1 MRAGLQLSAG
11 GVLASAPLAVVA
23 PWPALRPASLLIC
36 ESPGHPPGSGG
47 PSLGSSGSLTHQP
60 LTSSVLRSS
69 LVLGR
74 GGWRG
79 CDHPSLGPCA
89 PSQTPHPQRKPPRAH
104 SSPSTVHGSGAQ
116 GWPPGLDTP
125 LAEHPDSSPGEWH
138 AGPPFHRPGCI
149 PASPGPTQGRGPGL
163 RSTLASPAR
172 QPGPLA
178 WGGPLAVSG
187 PSLATHT
194 AGLLASSWDSG
205 VDTVCRGHGDTGP
218 GRNALERSDM

>member
-11 GVLASAPLAVVA
+11 GVLASTPLAAAA

-47 PSLGSSGSLTHQP
+47 PSLGSSGSLTRQP
-60 LTSSVLRSS
+60 LTSSVLRGS

-89 PSQTPHPQRKPPRAH
+89 PSQTPHPQRKPPRAY
-104 SSPSTVHGSGAQ
+104 SSPLPPMEAGAQ

-138 AGPPFHRPGCI
+138 AGRRSTAQDASQLPQDPRREEARGSAPHPPLLPVSL
-149 PASPGPTQGRGPGL
+149 APGL
-163 RSTLASPAR
+163 GQALGCLWAK
-172 QPGPLA
+172 PGH
-178 WGGPLAVSG
+178 SH
-187 PSLATHT
+187 SRT
-194 AGLLASSWDSG
+194 AGQFLGLG
-205 VDTVCRGHGDTGP
+205 GGHCLHRTW
-218 GRNALERSDM
+218 